1 MCPHYGR
8 AEFRRRWEEGG
19 RIVEVGDELEAREPS
34 IAEDEKQHGLRR
46 ISASAVG
53 LDDQD
58 LTQASQRCR
67 AAGAK
72 RQSAPDAPI
81 DDESDR
87 GAAARAAIPDE
98 HMLGLDS
105 EGLRP
110 REIGSQQ
117 VIKSRS
123 LARTQDSRMVD
134 VFGSCTTDVVV
145 SFS

>member
-1 MCPHYGR
+1 MCPHRGR
-8 AEFRRRWEEGG
+8 AKFRRRWEEGG
-19 RIVEVGDELEAREPS
+19 RIVNEGDELEAREPS
-34 IAEDEKQHGLRR
+34 IAGDEEQHVLRR

-87 GAAARAAIPDE
+87 GAARAAIPDE
-98 HMLGLDS
+98 HVLGLDS

-123 LARTQDSRMVD
+123 LVRTQDSRRVD